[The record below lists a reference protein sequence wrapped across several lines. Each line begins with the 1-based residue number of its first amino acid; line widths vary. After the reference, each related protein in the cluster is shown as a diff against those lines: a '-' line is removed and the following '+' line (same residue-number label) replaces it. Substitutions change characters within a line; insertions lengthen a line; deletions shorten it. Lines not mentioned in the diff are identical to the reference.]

1 VESRSYLVLDIE
13 TIPDPTLRWDAARD
27 GFPPPTHHRVVT
39 LGALWLDP
47 ELGFKRMGVFGAH
60 AGERGGDPEAESLAD
75 FVRFV
80 GREHCHL
87 VTYNGRTF
95 DLPVL
100 VNRCLKHGVPFRAYF
115 TDRTYRYRYSELGH
129 IDLADVLTEHGAAR
143 RPAFESVA
151 RLVGLPGKLDVD
163 GSMVASLHAEGKL
176 DAIRTHCLQDVVQTA
191 FLFLRFEL
199 LRGRLDVE
207 AYRVCA
213 TGLWDA
219 VAGDARI
226 VPILAAAD
234 RARVCLAPVEQ
245 KPPPARRKAGKGR

>member
-1 VESRSYLVLDIE
+1 VAI
-13 TIPDPTLRWDAARD
+13 
-27 GFPPPTHHRVVT
+27 
-39 LGALWLDP
+39 GALWLDP

-60 AGERGGDPEAESLAD
+60 AGERGSEPEAKALAD

-100 VNRCLKHGVPFRAYF
+100 VNRCLGHGVSFGAYF

-143 RPAFESVA
+143 RPTFESVA
-151 RLVGLPGKLDVD
+151 RLAGLPGMIDVD
-163 GSMVASLHAEGKL
+163 GSMVAGLYAEGKI

-199 LRGRLDVE
+199 LRGRLDRDGYRARAE
-207 AYRVCA
+207 A
-213 TGLWDA
+213 LWAA
-219 VAGDARI
+219 VADDARI
-226 VPILAAAD
+226 KPVLAAAD
-234 RARVCLAPVEQ
+234 RKRVCLS
-245 KPPPARRKAGKGR
+245 PAAKRKKA